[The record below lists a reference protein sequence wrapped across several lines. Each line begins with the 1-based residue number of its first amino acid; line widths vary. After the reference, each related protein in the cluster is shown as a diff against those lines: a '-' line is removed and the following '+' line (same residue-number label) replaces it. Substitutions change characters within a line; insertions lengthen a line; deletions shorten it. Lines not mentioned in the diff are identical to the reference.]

1 MAQAVPGPLFTFASY
16 LGTMLAGTS
25 GAIVVTV
32 AIFLHSFLFNIVLL
46 CLS

>member
-25 GAIVVTV
+25 GAIVVT
-32 AIFLHSFLFNIVLL
+32 AGIYLPSFLIK
-46 CLS
+46 